1 MSLDV
6 FERLSPREQEVL
18 FALMKGKTARDICEQ
33 DYVSMPTVRSQI
45 HSILSK
51 LGVRTQ
57 LAAVVVAYRNGW
69 VPESM
74 RPTDERPA
82 V

>member
-6 FERLSPREQEVL
+6 FQRLSPREQEVL
-18 FALMKGKTARDICEQ
+18 FALMKGRTAREICERE
-33 DYVSMPTVRSQI
+33 YLSMPTVRSQI

-51 LGVRTQ
+51 LGVNTQ
-57 LAAVVVAYRNGW
+57 LAAVVLAYRNGW
-69 VPESM
+69 LPESE
-74 RPTDERPA
+74 RPSDQRPA